1 MHYSLSG
8 AYYLSVSTHMH
19 REQPTATARAK
30 VARFSCSYLCSA
42 KTNKGRETLLGERHC
57 SARGTPNCA
66 LSTSD
71 ALQPP
76 DSLKNETFGRDR

>member
-42 KTNKGRETLLGERHC
+42 KTNNGRATLLGERHC
-57 SARGTPNCA
+57 SGNATIVAPK
-66 LSTSD
+66 
-71 ALQPP
+71 
-76 DSLKNETFGRDR
+76 DSRTTVSAAHIICL